1 MHRHTPASGA
11 AAGPTG
17 PPPRSHRLVLV
28 DEPQR
33 LVRDALVA
41 AIDAA
46 PDLAAF
52 DGSTADK
59 AAVARADAVVV
70 SDQLLT
76 AGWHRLLV
84 DGTWDDGPSPV
95 VVISDRGPV
104 TPSRPRR
111 GVVVVSPDTPLAAV
125 VDALRTL
132 PGPCHEW
139 PDPRPSLTDRE
150 QEVLG
155 LLARGLNPTEV
166 ARSLSITT
174 YTARDHIKAIREK
187 LGRPT
192 AMAAVLEA
200 LRQGLVRLDSV

>member
-1 MHRHTPASGA
+1 MHRHSPASGA
-11 AAGPTG
+11 AAGPAG
-17 PPPRSHRLVLV
+17 PPRSHRLVLV

-41 AIDAA
+41 ALDAA
-46 PDLAAF
+46 PGLAAF
-52 DGSTADK
+52 DGSTADT
-59 AAVARADAVVV
+59 AAVARADAVLV
-70 SDQLLT
+70 SDQLLGT
-76 AGWHRLLV
+76 SWHRLLV

-132 PGPCHEW
+132 PGPCHER
-139 PDPRPSLTDRE
+139 PDRRPSLTDRE
-150 QEVLG
+150 HEVLG

-174 YTARDHIKAIREK
+174 YTVRDHIKAIREK

>member
-1 MHRHTPASGA
+1 MHRHSPANGA
-11 AAGPTG
+11 PAGPAG
-17 PPPRSHRLVLV
+17 AGAPRSHRLVLV

-41 AIDAA
+41 AIASA
-46 PDLAAF
+46 PGLAAF

-76 AGWHRLLV
+76 AGWHRVLV
-84 DGTWDDGPSPV
+84 EGTWDDGPSPV

-104 TPSRPRR
+104 TPRRPRP

-132 PGPCHEW
+132 PGPSHES
-139 PDPRPSLTDRE
+139 DPGPSLTDRE
-150 QEVLG
+150 HEVLG

>member
-1 MHRHTPASGA
+1 
-11 AAGPTG
+11 
-17 PPPRSHRLVLV
+17 
-28 DEPQR
+28 
-33 LVRDALVA
+33 VRDALVA
-41 AIDAA
+41 AIDTA
-46 PDLAAF
+46 PGLAAF
-52 DGSTADK
+52 DGSTADT

-76 AGWHRLLV
+76 AGWHRLLAE
-84 DGTWDDGPSPV
+84 GTWDDGPSPV

-104 TPSRPRR
+104 TPRRPRP
-111 GVVVVSPDTPLAAV
+111 GVVVASPDTPLAAV

-132 PGPCHEW
+132 PGPCHEA
-139 PDPRPSLTDRE
+139 DPRPSLTDRE
-150 QEVLG
+150 NEVLG